1 MASEQRV
8 TRQVTPSKKLVVRFG
23 RGRLGGTTYLDAL
36 AQRAMQAGRE
46 VILVDADVR
55 NPSLSKLYPNARVP
69 AGGSP
74 EEFAEMMAEVL
85 GELADYP
92 GPVSLLVD
100 IGGGQDRAMAEFIRD
115 LNLVGFCDE
124 SGVQAV
130 AAYML
135 GPHPDDLAHALSVRD
150 AGLLDGGDTILVL
163 SEAVV
168 KRGQTPETAFAPLRR
183 EPAFIAWVEDGAL
196 PVPVRNLACLE
207 KVRGLGLGL
216 GDAMAGKRS
225 DGGKPLGPVERFQI
239 RDWFRGFEARHTEAE
254 ALDLLP

>member
-1 MASEQRV
+1 MA
-8 TRQVTPSKKLVVRFG
+8 
-23 RGRLGGTTYLDAL
+23 D
-36 AQRAMQAGRE
+36 
-46 VILVDADVR
+46 
-55 NPSLSKLYPNARVP
+55 
-69 AGGSP
+69 
-74 EEFAEMMAEVL
+74 
-85 GELADYP
+85 
-92 GPVSLLVD
+92 
-100 IGGGQDRAMAEFIRD
+100 FIRD

-130 AAYML
+130 ATYVL

-168 KRGQTPETAFAPLRR
+168 RRGQTPEAAFAPLRR

-207 KVRGLGLGL
+207 KVRGLGVGL
-216 GDAMAGKRS
+216 GDAMASKPGE
-225 DGGKPLGPVERFQI
+225 GGKPLGPVERFQI
-239 RDWFRGFEARHTEAE
+239 KDWFRGFEARHAEAE

>member
-1 MASEQRV
+1 MADMRATV
-8 TRQVTPSKKLVVRFG
+8 RPVAAKKLLVRFG

-36 AQRAMQAGRE
+36 AQRALQAGRP
-46 VILVDADVR
+46 VILVDADAR

-74 EEFAEMMAEVL
+74 EDFAEMMTEVL
-85 GELADYP
+85 GELSDHAN
-92 GPVSLLVD
+92 PVSVLVD
-100 IGGGQDRAMAEFIRD
+100 IGGGQDRAMADFIRD
-115 LNLVGFCDE
+115 LNLAGFCDE

-150 AGLLDGGDTILVL
+150 AGLLARGSTLLVL

-168 KRGQTPETAFAPLRR
+168 RRGQTPETAFAPLRR
-183 EPAFIAWVEDGAL
+183 EPAFVAWIEAGAVPL
-196 PVPVRNLACLE
+196 PVRNLACLE
-207 KVRGLGLGL
+207 KVRGLGLSL
-216 GDAMAGKRS
+216 SDAMAGKPAE
-225 DGGKPLGPVERFQI
+225 DGKPLGPVERFQI
-239 RDWFRGFEARHTEAE
+239 RDWFRGFETRHAEAD

>member
-1 MASEQRV
+1 MVDTKATVRRV
-8 TRQVTPSKKLVVRFG
+8 AAKKLLVRFG

-46 VILVDADVR
+46 VILVDADAR

-69 AGGSP
+69 TGGSP
-74 EEFAEMMAEVL
+74 EEFAEMMTEVL
-85 GELADYP
+85 GELSDHP
-92 GPVSLLVD
+92 GPVSVLVD
-100 IGGGQDRAMAEFIRD
+100 IGGGQDRAMADFIRD

-130 AAYML
+130 ATYVL

-150 AGLLDGGDTILVL
+150 AGLLHGGDTILVL

-168 KRGQTPETAFAPLRR
+168 RRGQTPEAAFAPLRR
-183 EPAFIAWVEDGAL
+183 EPAFVAWVEDGAM

-216 GDAMAGKRS
+216 RDAMAGKPGE
-225 DGGKPLGPVERFQI
+225 GGKPLGPVERFQI
-239 RDWFRGFEARHTEAE
+239 KDWFRGFEARHAEAE